1 MKTIQAADLSP
12 RMLGRKVIIQVG
24 KSVIRGMIEHIEI
37 DMRTEC
43 TFNEYQKPGS
53 RIITREYMTIP
64 TGEIRVT
71 VGGIDLKLNDNHELT
86 VADT

>member
-37 DMRTEC
+37 VMRTEY

-71 VGGIDLKLNDNHELT
+71 VGGIDLKLNDNHVIT
-86 VADT
+86 VADS

>member
-1 MKTIQAADLSP
+1 
-12 RMLGRKVIIQVG
+12 
-24 KSVIRGMIEHIEI
+24 MIEHIEI

-71 VGGIDLKLNDNHELT
+71 VGGIDLKLNDNHVIT
-86 VADT
+86 VADS

>member
-12 RMLGRKVIIQVG
+12 RMLGRKVIIQVS
-24 KSVIRGMIEHIEI
+24 KSVIRGTIEHIEI
-37 DMRTEC
+37 DMRTEY

-71 VGGIDLKLNDNHELT
+71 VGGIDLKLNDNHVIT
-86 VADT
+86 VADS

>member
-12 RMLGRKVIIQVG
+12 RMLGRKVIIQAG
-24 KSVIRGMIEHIEI
+24 KSVIRGMIEHTEI
-37 DMRTEC
+37 DMRTEY

-71 VGGIDLKLNDNHELT
+71 VGGIDLKLNDNHVIT
-86 VADT
+86 VADS